1 MSYATFEYTTD
12 GTQKEWVV
20 PFPYL
25 TPSTIYVY
33 IDGVVQ
39 IAGESYTFNPS
50 TKSVV
55 FDVAPTS
62 DSTLL
67 LQRASNLN
75 TPFITFDDGTVL
87 TADSLNKA
95 TTQNRYSLQEL
106 TDTTGTLEEVVSGD
120 LIANN
125 NLSDV
130 DDAATSR
137 ANLGL
142 GSICTQDADDVDIR
156 GGDLLNVDIETGTI
170 RANTVVATD
179 ITDCNITSSTITG
192 GTSTGDTITGATISS
207 SAISGGTIASSSISS
222 SSLSGSAIVDSA
234 FASTNISGSTITG
247 ATISSSAI
255 VGNVTGHCSED
266 LLTANNLSELTPTQ
280 STARTNLGCKE
291 LSTWTEADLI
301 AWLRT
306 NFPNFF
312 PPE

>member
-33 IDGVVQ
+33 IDGVRQV
-39 IAGESYTFNPS
+39 AGESYTFNPA

-62 DSTLL
+62 GGVLL

-87 TADSLNKA
+87 TADSLNKS
-95 TTQNRYSLQEL
+95 TTQNRYALQEL

-120 LIANN
+120 LIASN

-130 DDAATSR
+130 DDAATAR
-137 ANLGL
+137 GNLGL
-142 GSICTQDADDVDIR
+142 DSLAVQNADNVDIR
-156 GGDLLNVDIETGTI
+156 GGDILNVDIQSGTI
-170 RANTVVATD
+170 RASDVVATD
-179 ITDCNITSSTITG
+179 ITNCDITSSTLTG
-192 GTSTGDTITGATISS
+192 GTSTDDTITDATISS
-207 SAISGGTIASSSISS
+207 STIASSTISGSSISAS
-222 SSLSGSAIVDSA
+222 TLSGSAITDSS
-234 FASTNISGSTITG
+234 FTSTNISGSSISG
-247 ATISSSAI
+247 ATISLSAI

-280 STARTNLGCKE
+280 STARTNIGCKE
-291 LSTWTEADLI
+291 LSTWSEADLL
-301 AWLRT
+301 AWLQE
-306 NFPNFF
+306 NFPDFF